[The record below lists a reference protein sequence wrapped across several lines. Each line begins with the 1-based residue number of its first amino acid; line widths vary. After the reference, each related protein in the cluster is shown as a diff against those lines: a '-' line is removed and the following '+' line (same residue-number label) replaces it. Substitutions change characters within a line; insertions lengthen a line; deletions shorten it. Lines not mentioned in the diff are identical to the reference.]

1 MVLKP
6 DKCYYQGVIMINVI
20 LINVITLGFED
31 QNFDFHNEMQ
41 LLKIQLKKRYL
52 ELPWK

>member
-1 MVLKP
+1 MLLSG
-6 DKCYYQGVIMINVI
+6 CYYDNVI

-41 LLKIQLKKRYL
+41 LLKTQLKKRYL
-52 ELPWK
+52 ELLWTIN